1 MRECGD
7 QDAVRW
13 VEYCMYCVVEILRES
28 GSVCMLMDVENE
40 CRTTRFRRS
49 EYECW
54 RANRPGD
61 ADTIDA
67 LMRQENVLRRR

>member
-1 MRECGD
+1 
-7 QDAVRW
+7 
-13 VEYCMYCVVEILRES
+13 
-28 GSVCMLMDVENE
+28 MDVEKE

-61 ADTIDA
+61 ADTIDDA
-67 LMRQENVLRRR
+67 SMSKRTC